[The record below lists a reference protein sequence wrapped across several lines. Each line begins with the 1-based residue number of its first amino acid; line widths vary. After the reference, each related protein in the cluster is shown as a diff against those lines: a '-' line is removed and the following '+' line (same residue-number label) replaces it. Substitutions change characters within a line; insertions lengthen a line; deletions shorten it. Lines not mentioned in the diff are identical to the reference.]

1 MDRRVKTALAAA
13 GLGLLV
19 YLAAAKLAPTP
30 RAPMREGAPAPALR
44 LTDVAG
50 QSATLAQYR
59 GRVVLLDFWAT
70 WCESCEVEVPDLKR
84 LHERYRAKGLEI
96 LGASVDVGGRRTL
109 LPFIAQH
116 SIPWRVLV
124 ADSEVTR
131 AYRVT
136 GLPAKFLIDP
146 DGALARRYDG
156 PVDPRVLET
165 EIRRLLKLP
174 SGGDT

>member
-1 MDRRVKTALAAA
+1 MKTALAAA

-19 YLAAAKLAPTP
+19 YTAAVRLSPGS
-30 RAPMREGAPAPALR
+30 RAPLKEGGPAPAIR

-50 QSATLAQYR
+50 QSATLSQYR

-84 LHERYRAKGLEI
+84 LHDKYRAKGLEI
-96 LGASVDVGGRRTL
+96 LGASVDEGGRKTL

-116 SIPWRVLV
+116 SIPWRGLV
-124 ADSEVTR
+124 ADSETTR
-131 AYRVT
+131 TYRIF

-146 DGALARRYDG
+146 DGTVARRYDG
-156 PVDPRVLET
+156 PVDPKLLET